1 MSALRTLEIPCPTC
15 GRVWPYNLSP
25 TEHSAL
31 VTILF
36 CDLGDGGCDTHFAA
50 EVRLYVTVEVHT
62 CRLALPSA
70 TRPDAIVEVET
81 LVEPEEEFPS

>member
-1 MSALRTLEIPCPTC
+1 MSIVRTLLIACPTC
-15 GRVWPYNLSP
+15 GRVWPYNLALTEDSP
-25 TEHSAL
+25 L
-31 VTILF
+31 VTLLF
-36 CDLGDGGCDTHFAA
+36 CDRADGGCDTHFAA